1 MSPFF
6 CSANLS
12 GKILDTPLTQNKE
25 DTSDRYSTHSG
36 AKKDITLS
44 TSQKEST
51 GVSYEG
57 KVKQEEEEKIKQDI
71 NSYIIESYKAQ
82 WTKIIKDLNNKLSK
96 TLPADADRKDAY
108 EKIRSSLALR
118 KKRIENTPMSD
129 TKKLIL
135 DEFLEHMIDL
145 LDKKIAELN

>member
-82 WTKIIKDLNNKLSK
+82 
-96 TLPADADRKDAY
+96 
-108 EKIRSSLALR
+108 
-118 KKRIENTPMSD
+118 
-129 TKKLIL
+129 
-135 DEFLEHMIDL
+135 
-145 LDKKIAELN
+145 